1 MYKIYI
7 AIFPGIEGS
16 CLRINAPPFIGG
28 ADYTFRPVLFYMEF
42 VGRMD
47 EVFSNYEQAVLTL
60 FRAVPLV
67 ERDDDRAG
75 AICNAENIEHGIF
88 ITERAAKACPTLR
101 ERDAQKYLW
110 DAFGYDMLAMNRG
123 FYQNFHEVQ
132 EVSAEKWLT
141 DQWST

>member
-47 EVFSNYEQAVLTL
+47 EVFSNYEQAVL
-60 FRAVPLV
+60 AV
-67 ERDDDRAG
+67 
-75 AICNAENIEHGIF
+75 
-88 ITERAAKACPTLR
+88 
-101 ERDAQKYLW
+101 
-110 DAFGYDMLAMNRG
+110 
-123 FYQNFHEVQ
+123 
-132 EVSAEKWLT
+132 
-141 DQWST
+141 